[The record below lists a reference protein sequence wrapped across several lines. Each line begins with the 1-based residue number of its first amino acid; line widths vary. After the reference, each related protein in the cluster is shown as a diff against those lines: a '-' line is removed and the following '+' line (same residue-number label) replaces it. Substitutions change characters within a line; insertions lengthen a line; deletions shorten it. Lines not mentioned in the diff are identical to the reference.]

1 MDNFQVL
8 QNMKPEELQ
17 ELLQIY
23 RAKNEGQDIGG
34 QMHKPVMVNT
44 MEESLLAS
52 LPNVS
57 GRVDPMTG
65 LRSFE
70 EENGDDN
77 GGYGKHTGGEPP
89 KKEDYG
95 GYGSKQAQDVAL
107 RTQASEEK
115 DRNKQPP
122 PPPPKYKDKLGREYN
137 TQAEADAANDRID
150 TQRAQLATAFTDLTT
165 DATWEVQKAEGLPTY
180 ADLPESEVKARFDNQ
195 LLLATREGA
204 SQLQGF
210 GEAMYKL
217 LTAIEVDAEGNPIPG
232 GAFTNLN
239 LTWDEYIAANIT
251 EANPTGE
258 PPGFGRL
265 SETTKRSLWELQKGK
280 AQRKEA
286 FDLTPAEIAL
296 FERDAVQVP
305 TSGNFQEWW
314 ASKGG
319 VGGLYTTEAAAKT
332 AWEAGQ
338 VTDAS
343 RTAITTPADI
353 AGETIDAPTAEQT
366 TVKDFGFVEGTDEV
380 LYDTEFTEK
389 VRGKSDQAFDILLD
403 TIMGRRPSQAQQMMS
418 RESEKLMK
426 SFLSAVAGTD
436 AAPEKRRQLQNLWAE
451 QGQVLLRDKAELRS
465 QEEATARQQMIQLI
479 EIDGGR
485 EAKLALADLEV
496 RRQTA
501 FENAD
506 LEQVVKIT
514 NAQNKLTSVI
524 AEADTEMKA
533 KMANLSAE
541 LEVAKK
547 NGDLD
552 VAVAIA
558 VMQKNL
564 AIASINAELA
574 LKSRA
579 LDDNNAIEAFKG
591 KKELHGLE
599 TKIDMAQMESDL
611 KIMGFELTRD
621 LAEMD
626 DATKRYIAE
635 LTGQWKA
642 AEGDTNRQ
650 AALLNMIATG
660 IAAYAKLNSDERM
673 KQNISSGDREIEQF
687 LDAIDAYQYEYRD
700 PKAIGR
706 DSGLLIGIM
715 AQDAEK
721 GGPMG
726 NAMVSNGPRGKQLD
740 MNQGLAAVMAAQAN
754 LHKRTKQLEGRG

>member
-65 LRSFE
+65 LRSFYDE
-70 EENGDDN
+70 STEGEQSTASDDD
-77 GGYGKHTGGEPP
+77 
-89 KKEDYG
+89 DYG
-95 GYGSKQAQDVAL
+95 GHGSKLAQESIE

-115 DRNKQPP
+115 DRNKQ

-204 SQLQGF
+204 TQLQGF

-217 LTAIEVDAEGNPIPG
+217 LTAVDSTT

-332 AWEAGQ
+332 AWEAEQ

-389 VRGKSDQAFDILLD
+389 VRGKSDQAFDILID
-403 TIMGRRPSQAQQMMS
+403 TIMGRRPSLAQQMMS

-465 QEEATARQQMIQLI
+465 QEEAAARQQMIQLI

-514 NAQNKLTSVI
+514 NAQNKLTAVI
-524 AEADTEMKA
+524 SEADTEMKA

-626 DATKRYIAE
+626 DATKRYIAK

-642 AEGDTNRQ
+642 AEGDVNRQ

-660 IAAYAKLNSDERM
+660 IAAYAKMGSDERM

-726 NAMVSNGPRGKQLD
+726 NSMVSNGPRGKQLD

>member
-1 MDNFQVL
+1 MENYQVL

-23 RAKNEGQDIGG
+23 RAKIEGQDIGG

-65 LRSFE
+65 LRSFYDE
-70 EENGDDN
+70 STEGEQSTASDDD
-77 GGYGKHTGGEPP
+77 
-89 KKEDYG
+89 DYG
-95 GYGSKQAQDVAL
+95 GYGSKLAQESIE

-115 DRNKQPP
+115 DRGKKQTA
-122 PPPPKYKDKLGREYN
+122 PPPKYKDKLGLEYN
-137 TQAEADAANDRID
+137 TQAEADAANGRID
-150 TQRAQLATAFTDLTT
+150 AQRAQLATAFTGLTT

-204 SQLQGF
+204 TQLQGF

-217 LTAIEVDAEGNPIPG
+217 LTAVDSTT

-239 LTWDEYIAANIT
+239 LTWDEYIKANIT

-258 PPGFGRL
+258 PAGFGRL

-343 RTAITTPADI
+343 RSAITTPADI

-380 LYDTEFTEK
+380 LYDTEFTDK
-389 VRGKSDQAFDILLD
+389 VRGKSDQAFEILID
-403 TIMGRRPSQAQQMMS
+403 TIMGRRPSQAQQMMN

-426 SFLSAVAGTD
+426 SFLSAVAGSD

-465 QEEATARQQMIQLI
+465 QEEAAARQQMIQLI

-485 EAKLALADLEV
+485 EAKLALADLET

-514 NAQNKLTSVI
+514 NAQNKLTAVI
-524 AEADTEMKA
+524 SEADTEMKA

-626 DATKRYIAE
+626 DATTRYIAE

-642 AEGDTNRQ
+642 AEGDVNRQ

-660 IAAYAKLNSDERM
+660 IAVYAKLGSDERM

>member
-1 MDNFQVL
+1 MENYQIL

-65 LRSFE
+65 LRSFGE
-70 EENGDDN
+70 EDEGDPDLDPTPDTPERTAID
-77 GGYGKHTGGEPP
+77 KQFETDPEQRV
-89 KKEDYG
+89 KDMQEDQKTQDDKE
-95 GYGSKQAQDVAL
+95 QP
-107 RTQASEEK
+107 
-115 DRNKQPP
+115 PP

-137 TQAEADAANDRID
+137 TQAEADAANGRID
-150 TQRAQLATAFTDLTT
+150 AQRAQLATAFTDLTT

-217 LTAIEVDAEGNPIPG
+217 LTEIEVDAEGNPIPG
-232 GAFTNLN
+232 GAYTNLN
-239 LTWDEYIAANIT
+239 LTWDDYIAAN
-251 EANPTGE
+251 GE
-258 PPGFGRL
+258 PPGFERL
-265 SETTKRSLWELQKGK
+265 SETSKRSLWELQKGK

-286 FDLTPAEIAL
+286 FELTPAEIAL
-296 FERDAVQVP
+296 FERDAIQVEG
-305 TSGNFQEWW
+305 TVGDAT
-314 ASKGG
+314 ASTMGTITNIKG
-319 VGGLYTTEAAAKT
+319 EDISA
-332 AWEAGQ
+332 
-338 VTDAS
+338 TDL
-343 RTAITTPADI
+343 
-353 AGETIDAPTAEQT
+353 GQT

-380 LYDTEFTEK
+380 LYDTEFTGK
-389 VRGKSDQAFDILLD
+389 VRGKSDQAFDILID
-403 TIMGRRPSQAQQMMS
+403 TIMGRRPSKAQQMMK
-418 RESEKLMK
+418 RESENLMK

-436 AAPEKRRQLQNLWAE
+436 AAPEKRRQLQNLWAA

-465 QEEATARQQMIQLI
+465 QEEAVARQQMIQLI

-501 FENAD
+501 FKNAD
-506 LEQVVKIT
+506 LDQVEKIQ
-514 NAQNKLTSVI
+514 NAQNKLTAVI

-533 KMANLSAE
+533 KMSNLSAE

-547 NGDLD
+547 NGDWE

-574 LKSRA
+574 LKSRG
-579 LDDNNAIEAFKG
+579 LDDNNAIEAYRG
-591 KKELHGLE
+591 KKELYGLE

-626 DATKRYIAE
+626 DATKRYIAD
-635 LTGQWKA
+635 LTAKYKDA
-642 AEGDTNRQ
+642 ANDTNRQ

-660 IAAYAKLNSDERM
+660 IAVYAKLGSDERM

-726 NAMVSNGPRGKQLD
+726 NSMVSDGPNGKQLD